1 MPTKLTKLTR
11 LTTLTDIR
19 LRFQREVA
27 TWKHLSYEDS
37 QKGIDA
43 FVVEVLD
50 YLNDTPASEHILV
63 KNVFL
68 QGLSYV
74 RATAKVSE
82 TAYHTD
88 MYIDATKETDI
99 ILRLLKAL
107 ETFYGIFKVEHKS
120 VLSQNAHTSF
130 GTPAVTFYPDS
141 IVLTY

>member
-1 MPTKLTKLTR
+1 M
-11 LTTLTDIR
+11 LTTLTEIR
-19 LRFQREVA
+19 LNFQREVA

-43 FVVEVLD
+43 FAMEVVDYLD
-50 YLNDTPASEHILV
+50 YTPASEHIFV
-63 KNVFL
+63 KNVLL

-99 ILRLLKAL
+99 ILRLLKKL
-107 ETFYGIFKVEHKS
+107 EFFYEVFKVEHKS
-120 VLSQNAHTSF
+120 VLNNTNAHTSF
-130 GTPAVTFYPDS
+130 GNPVVRFYPDS
-141 IVLTY
+141 IVLTYAD